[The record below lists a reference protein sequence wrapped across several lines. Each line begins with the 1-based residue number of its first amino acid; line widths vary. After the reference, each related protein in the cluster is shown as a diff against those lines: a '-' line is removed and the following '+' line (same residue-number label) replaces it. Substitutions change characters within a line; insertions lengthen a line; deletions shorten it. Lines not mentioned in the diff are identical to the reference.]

1 MMRHAMTGDDPQA
14 VRCSADHVHSGPRF
28 FVGRVYILDITPA
41 RRSKVTEKLR
51 IMPLG
56 GLGEV
61 GKNMTI
67 IEYGRNIIVIDAG
80 MMFPESDMLG
90 VDYIIPD
97 WGYLRD
103 KKDLVRA
110 ILITHGHLDHIG
122 ALTHFLKEFSAPV
135 YATRLTRGLIEVNL
149 RRERMLE
156 QTILHTYA
164 AGDVIDIGPFTVE
177 PYHVCH
183 SIPDSVGLGIT
194 SPAGLV
200 VHSGDFK
207 FDHTP
212 VDGWPT
218 DQAKLAE
225 FSSRGVLALLS
236 DSTNADRPGSTPSEA
251 VLDDAFDQI
260 MREAPGRLIIAT
272 FASLISRVQQVV
284 NVAQRHNRKIAIAGR
299 SMVENTE
306 MARELGYLHIPD
318 EILVGLN
325 GVDKLPPRQVAI
337 LATGSQGEPM
347 GVLNRLATNGHHSL
361 RIQDGDTVLLSSHTI
376 PGNEET
382 TYGVINRLFQR
393 GADVYYGDQA
403 QAHVSGHASQEELK
417 LLINI
422 LRPRFLVPIHGELRH
437 LVGHAKLAH
446 ELGIAKRDIA
456 VVENGYP
463 LTFDGERMRIG
474 KRVPGGYV
482 FVDGSL
488 VGEVGPLV
496 MRQRDGLAESGFVTA
511 VAPYDRHAGK
521 TVGQPRIITRGFVY
535 APDAEDLLAQA
546 GDLVRSTASVKRGT
560 ASDKVEERVERAL
573 SDFFYQ
579 ETRRR
584 PVVTVA
590 MMEV

>member
-1 MMRHAMTGDDPQA
+1 M
-14 VRCSADHVHSGPRF
+14 
-28 FVGRVYILDITPA
+28 
-41 RRSKVTEKLR
+41 TEKLK

-67 IEYGRNIIVIDAG
+67 IEYGRNILVIDAG
-80 MMFPESDMLG
+80 MMFPEADMLG

-97 WGYLRD
+97 WDYLRD

-122 ALTHFLKEFSAPV
+122 ALTHFLKEFEAPV
-135 YATRLTRGLIEVNL
+135 YATRLTRGLIEVKL
-149 RRERMLE
+149 KRERMLE
-156 QTILHTYA
+156 KTTLHTYA
-164 AGDVIDIGPFTVE
+164 AGDVLDIGPFTVE

-194 SPAGLV
+194 TPVGLV

-218 DQAKLAE
+218 DQARLAE
-225 FSSRGVLALLS
+225 FRSRGVLALLS
-236 DSTNADRPGSTPSEA
+236 DSTNADHPGSTPSEA
-251 VLDDAFDQI
+251 ALDDAFHQI

-284 NVAQRHNRKIAIAGR
+284 NVAGHHNRKIAIAGR

-306 MARELGYLHIPD
+306 TARELGYLHIPD
-318 EILVGLN
+318 DILVSLDE
-325 GVDKLPPRQVAI
+325 VDKLPPEETI
-337 LATGSQGEPM
+337 IIATGSQGEPM
-347 GVLNRLATNGHHSL
+347 AVLNRLATNNHRSL
-361 RIQDGDTVLLSSHTI
+361 HIQEGDTVLLSSHTI

-382 TYGVINRLFQR
+382 TYGLINRLFKQ

-417 LLINI
+417 LLISM
-422 LRPRFLVPIHGELRH
+422 LRPRFFVPVHGELRH
-437 LVGHAKLAH
+437 LVAHAKLAH
-446 ELGIAKRDIA
+446 QVGMDKRDIA

-463 LTFDGERMRIG
+463 LTFDGERMQIG
-474 KRVPGGYV
+474 KRVPGAHV
-482 FVDGSL
+482 FVDGAL
-488 VGEVGPLV
+488 VGEVGPAV
-496 MRQRDGLAESGFVTA
+496 MRQRDGLAQSGFVTA
-511 VAPYDRHAGK
+511 VASYDRHAGK

-535 APDAEDLLAQA
+535 TPDAEDLLDRAR
-546 GDLVRSTASVKRGT
+546 DLVRTTASVKRGT
-560 ASDKVEERVERAL
+560 KPGKVEDRVERAL
-573 SDFFYQ
+573 TDFFYR
-579 ETRRR
+579 ETKRR

-590 MMEV
+590 MVECSRAGKPAGQGAFA

>member
-1 MMRHAMTGDDPQA
+1 MTG
-14 VRCSADHVHSGPRF
+14 
-28 FVGRVYILDITPA
+28 
-41 RRSKVTEKLR
+41 KLR

-61 GKNMTI
+61 GKNMTL

-90 VDYIIPD
+90 VDYVIPD
-97 WGYLRD
+97 WEYLHD
-103 KKDLVRA
+103 KQEYLRA

-122 ALTHFLKEFSAPV
+122 ALTHFLKEFNAPV
-135 YATRLTRGLIEVNL
+135 YATRLTRGLIEVKL
-149 RRERMLE
+149 KQKRMLR
-156 QTILHTYA
+156 QTMLHTYA
-164 AGDVIDIGPFTVE
+164 AGDVVEIGPFTIE

-194 SPAGLV
+194 TPVGLV

-225 FSSRGVLALLS
+225 FRRRGVLVLLS
-236 DSTNADRPGSTPSEA
+236 DSTNADQPGSTSSEA
-251 VLDDAFDQI
+251 VLNNAFHQI
-260 MREAPGRLIIAT
+260 MRDAPGRLIIAT

-284 NVAQRHNRKIAIAGR
+284 NVAQSHNRKIAITGR
-299 SMVENTE
+299 SMIENTE
-306 MARELGYLHIPD
+306 MARELGYLDIPD
-318 EILVGLN
+318 DMLLSLSD
-325 GVDKLPPRQVAI
+325 VDSLPPEEI
-337 LATGSQGEPM
+337 IIMATGSQGEPM
-347 GVLNRLATNGHHSL
+347 AVLNRLATDGHRSL
-361 RIQDGDTVLLSSHTI
+361 QVQDGDTVLLSSHTI

-382 TYGVINRLFQR
+382 TYSVINRLFQR
-393 GADVYYGDQA
+393 GADVYYGPQA
-403 QAHVSGHASQEELK
+403 QAHVSGHASQDELK
-417 LLINI
+417 RLIDM
-422 LRPRFLVPIHGELRH
+422 LRPRFFVPIHGELRH
-437 LVGHAKLAH
+437 LVQHAKLAH
-446 ELGIAKRDIA
+446 QLGIAKSDIA

-463 LTFDGERMRIG
+463 LTFDGERMKIE
-474 KRVPGGYV
+474 KRVPGDYV

-488 VGEVGPLV
+488 VGEVGPVV
-496 MRQRDGLAESGFVTA
+496 MRQRDGLAQSGFVTV

-535 APDAEDLLAQA
+535 APDAEGLLAQA
-546 GDLVRSTASVKRGT
+546 GDLVRANASVKRGT
-560 ASDKVEERVERAL
+560 APGRVEDRVERAL
-573 SDFFYQ
+573 SSFFYQ
-579 ETRRR
+579 ETKRR

>member
-1 MMRHAMTGDDPQA
+1 MKA
-14 VRCSADHVHSGPRF
+14 
-28 FVGRVYILDITPA
+28 
-41 RRSKVTEKLR
+41 KLR

-97 WGYLRD
+97 WDYLRD
-103 KKDLVRA
+103 RKDLVRA

-122 ALTHFLKEFSAPV
+122 ALTHFLQEFKAPV
-135 YATRLTRGLIEVNL
+135 YATRLTRGLIEVRL

-156 QTILHTYA
+156 QTVLHTYA
-164 AGDVIDIGPFTVE
+164 AGDVLRIGPFTIE
-177 PYHVCH
+177 PYHVSH

-194 SPAGLV
+194 TSAGLI

-207 FDHTP
+207 LDDTP

-218 DQAKLAE
+218 DRAKLAE
-225 FSSRGVLALLS
+225 FSSRGVLVLLS

-251 VLDDAFDQI
+251 VLEDAFHQI

-272 FASLISRVQQVV
+272 FSSLISRVQQVV
-284 NVAQRHNRKIAIAGR
+284 NLAQRQNRKIAIAGR
-299 SMVENTE
+299 SMIENTA
-306 MARELGYLHIPD
+306 MARELGYLDIPD
-318 EILVGLN
+318 EMLVSLN
-325 GVDKLPPRQVAI
+325 DVGRLPPREVI
-337 LATGSQGEPM
+337 VMATGSQGEPM
-347 GVLNRLATNGHHSL
+347 AVLNRLATDSHRSL
-361 RIQDGDTVLLSSHTI
+361 RIQEGDTVLLSSHTI

-382 TYGVINRLFQR
+382 TNGVINRLFQR
-393 GADVYYGDQA
+393 GADVLYGDQA

-417 LLINI
+417 QLISM
-422 LRPRFLVPIHGELRH
+422 LRPRFFVPIHGELRH
-437 LVGHAKLAH
+437 LVQHAKLAH
-446 ELGIAKRDIA
+446 ELGIVKKDIA

-463 LTFDGERMRIG
+463 LSFDGDRMRIG
-474 KRVPGGYV
+474 KRVSGDHV

-496 MRQRDGLAESGFVTA
+496 IGQRDGLAQSGFVTA
-511 VAPYDRHAGK
+511 IAPYDRRAGK
-521 TVGQPRIITRGFVY
+521 TTGQPRIVTRGFVH
-535 APDAEDLLAQA
+535 APNAQHLLAQA
-546 GDLVRSTASVKRGT
+546 EELVRSTAAARRGT
-560 ASDKVEERVERAL
+560 APYKVEAKVEQAL
-573 SDFFYQ
+573 SGLFYR
-579 ETRRR
+579 ETKQK

-590 MMEV
+590 LVEV